1 MPEESGQTTLAIDGV
16 TTSLQVLFF
25 EGHEGLSQ
33 LFEFDVTFAS
43 EAALDLDAIVRK
55 PATLSLLVDA
65 DAPREIHGIVSR
77 VEEESTDRKW
87 TTYRMT
93 IVPKAWV
100 LLHRMDCRIFQ
111 SLAVP
116 AIVEQVLKKAGL
128 TTSDY
133 ELKLQGTYL
142 VREYCVQYRESD
154 WDFVTRLLEEE
165 GIFYFIDTTPDG
177 GDKIYFA
184 DKAAAYAPISGSST
198 LNFRPSAGGMLT
210 MLAPGNH
217 VTAFQYAEQ
226 IRSGKIT
233 MRDWNFL
240 KPSLLLESTSS
251 ASGKNANTDLEL
263 YDFPGEYLA
272 PADGT
277 TMAGVRLG
285 EQGAGI
291 VTATGDSMCS
301 RLAPGLTFTLAEHPR
316 DAFNASYLVTRVMHR
331 GVNAEHYQL
340 QREVGDEAKEPAYQ
354 NQFEVIPAAVLFRPP
369 RVTRRP
375 HIHGVQTAKVVGPA
389 GEEIYVDAN
398 CRVKVQF
405 HWDRIGKDDDKSSCW
420 VRVAQTW
427 ASASFGAMFI
437 PRINDE
443 VVVTFL
449 EGDPDQPLIVGSIYH
464 GTNVP
469 PYALPD
475 NKTRSTIKT
484 NTSPGGGGSNELRF
498 EDKKGSEEVY
508 LHGQKDWT
516 ILIEN
521 DKNQT
526 VGHDE
531 TAHVKHD
538 RTKNVDNDQTATIGH
553 DDTLT
558 VKHDQTMTV
567 QNDQSL
573 TVQNNRTVAVT
584 KDHTETVSG
593 NQSITITKAQTVAI
607 SDKQDITVSKTRSLT
622 VTGDVTETMQA
633 KLTVS
638 VTGDVSETMS
648 AKRTVSVSGDHSE
661 TIGGKEAINVTGD
674 SVETVSGKKTFTV
687 TGNVTITSGASTVT
701 IKPSGEISI
710 QGVKMSI
717 DASGPLAISG
727 ATVDVKSDGPA
738 TFKGAVVTSS
748 ADASYT
754 LKGAMVTLDG
764 QMVSI
769 G

>member
-1 MPEESGQTTLAIDGV
+1 MPEEANQITLTISGVSSD
-16 TTSLQVLFF
+16 LQVLVF

-33 LFEFDVTFAS
+33 LFEFDVTFS
-43 EAALDLDAIVRK
+43 CEDALTLDSIVRK
-55 PATLSLLVDA
+55 AAVLTLNVDT
-65 DAPREIHGIVSR
+65 DAPREINGIVSR
-77 VEEESTDRKW
+77 IEEDNPDRKW
-87 TTYRMT
+87 STYRMT
-93 IVPKAWV
+93 IVPHAWL

-111 SLAVP
+111 AMSVP
-116 AIVEQVLKKAGL
+116 QIVSQVLLGAGL
-128 TTSDY
+128 TAGTNYVLS
-133 ELKLQGTYL
+133 LKGTYSP
-142 VREYCVQYRESD
+142 REYCVQYRESD

-165 GIFYFIDTTPDG
+165 GIFYWIDTTPSA
-177 GDKIYFA
+177 GDKVNFG
-184 DKAAAYAPISGSST
+184 DQAAVYAPISGTST
-198 LNFRPSAGGMLT
+198 LNFRPSAGALHGT
-210 MLAPGNH
+210 QVPGNN
-217 VTAFQYAEQ
+217 VSAFQYAQ
-226 IRSGKIT
+226 QLRSGKST

-240 KPSLLLESTSS
+240 KPALDLTGTAS
-251 ASGKNANTDLEL
+251 AAANTDLEL
-263 YDFPGEYLA
+263 YDFPGEYQA
-272 PADGT
+272 PADGNAY
-277 TMAGVRLG
+277 AGVRIG
-285 EQGAGI
+285 EQSAGI
-291 VTATGDSMCS
+291 ITGSGDSLCS
-301 RLAPGLTFTLAEHPR
+301 RLTPGLTFTMADHPR
-316 DAFNASYLVTRVMHR
+316 DAFNASYLVTRVIHR
-331 GVNAEHYQL
+331 GVNAEWQKLHAGDDDA
-340 QREVGDEAKEPAYQ
+340 REPLYQ
-354 NQFEVIPAAVLFRPP
+354 NQFEVIPAATLFRPP

-375 HIHGVQTAKVVGPA
+375 HIHGVQTATVVGPS

-405 HWDRIGKDDDKSSCW
+405 HWDRLGKNDDKSSCW
-420 VRVAQTW
+420 VRAAQTW

-437 PRINDE
+437 PRIDDE

-469 PYALPD
+469 PYPLPD

-484 NTSPGGGGSNELRF
+484 NSSPGGGGSNELRF

-553 DDTLT
+553 DDTLE
-558 VKHDQTMTV
+558 VKNDQTMTV
-567 QNDQSL
+567 DNDQAL
-573 TVQNNRTVAVT
+573 TVKNNRTTTVQN
-584 KDHTETVSG
+584 DHTESVSG
-593 NQSITITKAQTVAI
+593 NQSVTITKAQTVAI

-622 VTGDVTETMQA
+622 VTGDVSETFQA

-661 TIGGKEAINVTGD
+661 TISGKEAINVTGD
-674 SVETVSGKKTFTV
+674 SVETVGGKKTFTV

-717 DASGPLAISG
+717 EASGPLAISG

-738 TFKGAVVTSS
+738 TFKGAMVTSS
-748 ADASYT
+748 ADANYT